1 MNDSNLK
8 RVSEYFSEFSHSRSE
23 QQRPTGKLSFCSV
36 DGQDVYN
43 TTAPFSSAD
52 KTIIAG
58 RVEPRD
64 QEHSVV
70 MFFEQKEG
78 LWYPI
83 PEAPTFTL
91 QDPFITFVQGDLVF
105 GGVEIRK
112 IEGGLEWKTIFYRGS
127 DIFNLA
133 KFFSGPAGMK
143 DIRLCDRKNGR
154 IAVFTRP
161 QGTIGGLGSIA
172 YTEIASLAE
181 LSIDVI
187 NAAKLLKNMLHH
199 LDWGGVNET
208 HLLDNGEI
216 GLLAH
221 ISCFEQDDRSLG
233 LHYYAASFIFDPILR
248 QFRDLKII
256 ASRDQFSPGPAKR
269 GELADVIF
277 SSGLTQHNGVTTLF
291 AGVSDTE
298 AHWLEIDTPFMRTH
312 PYQDT
317 V

>member
-1 MNDSNLK
+1 MNNSNLK
-8 RVSEYFSEFSHSRSE
+8 RVSEYFTEFSHSRSE
-23 QQRPTGKLSFCSV
+23 QQQRITGKLHFCDV

-43 TTAPFSSAD
+43 TTAPFFSAN

-78 LWYPI
+78 LWHPI
-83 PEAPTFTL
+83 PEAPIFTL
-91 QDPFITFVQGDLVF
+91 QDPFISFVQGDLVF
-105 GGVEIRK
+105 GGVEIRE
-112 IEGGLEWKTIFYRGS
+112 IEGGLEWKTIFYRGA
-127 DIFNLA
+127 DIFNLV

-172 YTEIASLAE
+172 YTEVASLAE
-181 LSIDVI
+181 LTLDVI
-187 NAAKLLKNMLHH
+187 NAAKLLENMLHP

-208 HLLDNGEI
+208 HLLENGDI

-233 LHYYAASFIFDPILR
+233 LHYYAASFIFDPVLR
-248 QFRDLKII
+248 KFRDLKII
-256 ASRDQFSPGPAKR
+256 ASRDQFSQGPAKR
-269 GELADVIF
+269 PELADVIF
-277 SSGLTQHNGVTTLF
+277 ASGLTHANHVTSLF

-298 AHWLEIDTPFMRTH
+298 AHWLEIDALFM
-312 PYQDT
+312 PNP
-317 V
+317 